1 MDQLH
6 TAYQKMDYHSDNPE
20 KVEEAEQL
28 IKELEQEMPWNQL
41 ENYM

>member
-6 TAYQKMDYHSDNPE
+6 TAYQKMDYYDDPE
-20 KVEEAEQL
+20 KIEEAEQL
-28 IKELEQEMPWNQL
+28 IQELEQEMPWNQL